1 MSDHQSTD
9 TEPAAPDAQ
18 ATGAVVRDRLV
29 RASTV
34 VASDPKFLVGTIG
47 MFVFISLGV
56 VGPYITPYD
65 PLTIDAMARRQ
76 APSLAHPFG
85 TDNFG
90 RDIFSRV
97 IHGTRISIY
106 VGSLS
111 VTIASVLGIPL
122 GLISGFYRRGID
134 ETVMRLMDAMMS
146 FPPILLALVIMASL
160 GESLTN
166 VLIALGLV
174 YTPFFARVTRGATLE
189 VINEDFVD
197 AARARGETDRYIV
210 IYEIFPNT
218 IPPLIVQATITFAFA
233 ILAEAALSFL
243 GMGTQPPEPSW
254 GLMIAEGRDYL
265 GSSPWM
271 ILAPG
276 LAIAIVV
283 ISLNLFGDALRDYL
297 DPRVE
302 GTAGI

>member
-56 VGPYITPYD
+56 IGPYITPYD